1 MGYIATNNAYS
12 TLASGISSS
21 ATSVTVASGH
31 GDRFPII
38 ASPDY
43 TYVTFEDASNNR
55 EIVKVTARTSGSDT
69 MTIVRAQDD
78 TTARAWSTGDL
89 IELRVCNASVTD
101 PTRLSVITEVAAIL
115 SAATLSDVQTA
126 VAGASGLNADTVD
139 GYHASSL
146 LNTSLIP
153 TSTVMVFYQA
163 AAPTGWTKVTTH
175 TDKVMRVVS
184 GTGGGSGGAT
194 AFTSVFGSGKATG
207 SHTLSTNE
215 IPAHTHGAGTLVTA
229 SDGLHSHSVYGTA
242 TDPYQTPPN
251 NYSLTSSGT
260 AFNTSN
266 GGAHTHTISGSTAN
280 NTTAGSGHTHT
291 LSLDLQYVDVIICSR
306 S

>member
-1 MGYIATNNAYS
+1 MGYLAKNNAYS
-12 TLASGISSS
+12 TLASGVTSG
-21 ATSVTVASGH
+21 ATTLTVAAGQ

-43 TYVTFEDASNNR
+43 TYITLEDASNNR
-55 EIVKVTARTSGSDT
+55 EIVKVTARASGSDS
-69 MTIVRAQDD
+69 MTIARAQDD
-78 TTARAWSTGDL
+78 TAARAWSTGDL
-89 IELRVCNASVTD
+89 VELRVCNAVLAD

-115 SAATLSDVQTA
+115 SASTLATIQST

-139 GYHASSL
+139 GYHATSL
-146 LNTSLIP
+146 LNTNLIP

-194 AFTSVFGSGKATG
+194 AFTSIFGASKTTG
-207 SHTLSTNE
+207 SHTLTTDE
-215 IPAHTHGAGTLVTA
+215 IPAHTHGAGTLATA
-229 SDGLHSHSVYGTA
+229 SNGAHTHDIYGSG

-251 NYSLTSSGT
+251 NYSLTGSGT
-260 AFNTSN
+260 AFTTSSN
-266 GGAHTHTISGSTAN
+266 GAHTHTISGSTAN
-280 NTTAGSGHTHT
+280 NSTAGSGHTHT